1 MRLKRNEI
9 NDTTRMSALNHSQ
22 AIIEFSPTGIIQY
35 ANDNFLQTMG
45 YSLSEIVGQHHS
57 MFVTD
62 ADRNSP
68 AYESFWSKLRAGQF
82 QSAEFRRVGK
92 GGKTVWIQ
100 ASYNPLF
107 DRSGNVAGIMKI
119 ASDITENKIISADHA
134 GQIKALNRS
143 QAVIQFSPDGTIL
156 DANQNFLDAVGYSLD
171 EIQGRHHSMFVADE
185 DRGPAYENFW
195 QDLRDGKFQ
204 TNEYRRIAKGGREF
218 YINATYNPILNA
230 DGSVFKVV
238 KFATD
243 ETDRIQRMKALQTID
258 ADLDRIQL
266 SIAEL
271 NDQTLKSTDFSRQ
284 TSSQIES
291 VATGSSQLASS
302 VKEISVQA
310 SRAGEISSDAFERAR
325 SASEF
330 IDGLTNAAKEIS
342 SVVQLISDIAAQTNL
357 LALNATIEAAR
368 AGEAGRGFAVVASEV
383 KTLASQSARATEDIG
398 RQIDSVQSATSA
410 AANAIMGIEEVIK
423 QVNEISLSI
432 SGTVEEQ
439 ASVTSEISSN
449 MSNASDAVTG
459 ITKGFEQISLS
470 VQDIK
475 TSTDALKAVSS
486 EMAA

>member
-204 TNEYRRIAKGGREF
+204 TNIVV
-218 YINATYNPILNA
+218 
-230 DGSVFKVV
+230 SQKV
-238 KFATD
+238 
-243 ETDRIQRMKALQTID
+243 
-258 ADLDRIQL
+258 
-266 SIAEL
+266 
-271 NDQTLKSTDFSRQ
+271 
-284 TSSQIES
+284 
-291 VATGSSQLASS
+291 
-302 VKEISVQA
+302 
-310 SRAGEISSDAFERAR
+310 
-325 SASEF
+325 
-330 IDGLTNAAKEIS
+330 
-342 SVVQLISDIAAQTNL
+342 
-357 LALNATIEAAR
+357 
-368 AGEAGRGFAVVASEV
+368 
-383 KTLASQSARATEDIG
+383 
-398 RQIDSVQSATSA
+398 
-410 AANAIMGIEEVIK
+410 AAN
-423 QVNEISLSI
+423 
-432 SGTVEEQ
+432 
-439 ASVTSEISSN
+439 
-449 MSNASDAVTG
+449 
-459 ITKGFEQISLS
+459 F
-470 VQDIK
+470 
-475 TSTDALKAVSS
+475 TSTRPITRS
-486 EMAA
+486 